1 MADLGAEGTI
11 LRVLVTGAAG
21 YVGRHLC
28 DRLRGAGVDVVGLI
42 RRPANGMTVPCRTG
56 DLADEYAL
64 ERVLEGVDVV
74 IHSAARVG
82 VGTSAEFERDNV
94 TATRNLAAA
103 LDGRR
108 LLHLSTVQVYGTRS
122 LVDAEESCPVDPG
135 ADPYSVTKAKAER
148 VVAALPRGW
157 VIFRPAVVWG
167 GPHDSRLMPS
177 LRRLSALRTVVFPG
191 PCRSP
196 MPFTHVDNLADMVLA
211 ALDRPAVDRE
221 TFNVA
226 DGGLSDGVC
235 VSFRDFVL
243 RYGDHAGRPF
253 RVVASAPV
261 PVLTAAVRVGAAVA
275 GRVGVAW
282 PTGLRPEVLRLFNT
296 PCTLSVARARERLGV
311 SPTMREHLR

>member
-1 MADLGAEGTI
+1 MIPRAWASGRARQAPTPTESPIFDRALVADLGAEGTI

-122 LVDAEESCPVDPG
+122 LVDAEESCPVDSIVETHIFEYHG
-135 ADPYSVTKAKAER
+135 EKRGDLYFTKDMLLAVGDRYEREIAAHKAADAKYR
-148 VVAALPRGW
+148 
-157 VIFRPAVVWG
+157 
-167 GPHDSRLMPS
+167 
-177 LRRLSALRTVVFPG
+177 
-191 PCRSP
+191 
-196 MPFTHVDNLADMVLA
+196 
-211 ALDRPAVDRE
+211 
-221 TFNVA
+221 
-226 DGGLSDGVC
+226 
-235 VSFRDFVL
+235 
-243 RYGDHAGRPF
+243 
-253 RVVASAPV
+253 
-261 PVLTAAVRVGAAVA
+261 
-275 GRVGVAW
+275 
-282 PTGLRPEVLRLFNT
+282 
-296 PCTLSVARARERLGV
+296 
-311 SPTMREHLR
+311 